1 MKKVAEKY
9 TFIYFSCIY
18 PCDIMVKNKGVIFM
32 TEKQEYIKFWSSI
45 KNKCDEVQ
53 KDYLNLSDI
62 NKQRVDNVRDMIF
75 HANTISD
82 ILNIIS
88 NQQRY

>member
-1 MKKVAEKY
+1 
-9 TFIYFSCIY
+9 
-18 PCDIMVKNKGVIFM
+18 M
-32 TEKQEYIKFWSSI
+32 TEEQEYIKFWSGI

-62 NKQRVDNVRDMIF
+62 NKQRVNNVRDMIF
-75 HANTISD
+75 CANTVSD

>member
-1 MKKVAEKY
+1 MME
-9 TFIYFSCIY
+9 
-18 PCDIMVKNKGVIFM
+18 
-32 TEKQEYIKFWSSI
+32 EREYIKFWSSI
-45 KNKCDEVQ
+45 RNKCDEVQ
-53 KDYLNLSDI
+53 KDYNNLSNV

-82 ILNIIS
+82 ILNIIN

>member
-1 MKKVAEKY
+1 MHKKY
-9 TFIYFSCIY
+9 TFLTLYDERVSAII
-18 PCDIMVKNKGVIFM
+18 IQKGVIFM
-32 TEKQEYIKFWSSI
+32 TEEQEYIKFWSSI
-45 KNKCDEVQ
+45 KNKCDEIQ
-53 KDYLNLSDI
+53 KDYLNLSGI

-75 HANTISD
+75 HANTVSD

>member
-1 MKKVAEKY
+1 
-9 TFIYFSCIY
+9 
-18 PCDIMVKNKGVIFM
+18 M

-45 KNKCDEVQ
+45 KNKFDEVQ